1 VRRSQEVRIEGR
13 ERALIF
19 VRSPAHMPV
28 DQHPGGWRVGGH
40 MQITL
45 RDIWRE
51 NRCNALDRAAEL
63 KAN

>member
-1 VRRSQEVRIEGR
+1 MC
-13 ERALIF
+13 ADHLPF
-19 VRSPAHMPV
+19 AAHMPV